1 MGPSVADTLFWIAAL
16 TCAVAQAAILRG
28 VVTEPPAG
36 EEAGFP
42 ASPRPKAGLGRRT
55 AEGAWSM
62 LPGLVLAF
70 VLVWTWRTMH
80 HDARGTAPIEV
91 QTMPPGSHT

>member
-28 VVTEPPAG
+28 VVTEPPVG
-36 EEAGFP
+36 DESDPP
-42 ASPRPKAGLGRRT
+42 ASPRPRTGPGRRT
-55 AEGAWSM
+55 VEGAWSI
-62 LPGLVLAF
+62 LPGLLLVF

-80 HDARGTAPIEV
+80 HDMRGTPPIEY
-91 QTMPPGSHT
+91 QIMPPGTHT